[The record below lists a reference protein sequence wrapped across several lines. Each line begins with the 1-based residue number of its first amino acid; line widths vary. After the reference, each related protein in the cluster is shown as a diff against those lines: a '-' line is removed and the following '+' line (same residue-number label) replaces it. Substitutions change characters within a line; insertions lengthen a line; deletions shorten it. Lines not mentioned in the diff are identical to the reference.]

1 MIFDLINE
9 AYKIENGNDGIAFKE
24 MGSPRL
30 MSTDELNISNIHV
43 ATIGHQIVGAMNI
56 SVDNDVAIIGGV
68 SLT

>member
-24 MGSPRL
+24 IGSPRL
-30 MSTDELNISNIHV
+30 MSTDELNTSNIHI
-43 ATIGHQIVGAMNI
+43 ATIGYQIVGAMNI